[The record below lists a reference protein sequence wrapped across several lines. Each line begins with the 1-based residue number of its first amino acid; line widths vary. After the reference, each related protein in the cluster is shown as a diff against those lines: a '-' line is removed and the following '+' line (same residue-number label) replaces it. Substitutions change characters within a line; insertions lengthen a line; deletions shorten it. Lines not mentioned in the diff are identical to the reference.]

1 MKKQWK
7 KRLAAGVMSAIC
19 AASAVPMCGFMTS
32 AVEIIEGAVIYE
44 NDFESGDVAAF
55 TGRGG
60 VETIAATTDMPCN
73 GEYSMCVSDREK
85 GWHGPQFRLDEICEP
100 NKEYIVSAN
109 VKTEWYGNINLSM
122 EYTDTAGERHYS
134 NLKSYSGDAWA
145 NFQEVKVS
153 FTEDMTNVYVYF
165 ECSDAANI
173 YVDDFVLQEAPII
186 PIQDDL
192 ASLSDLYSPYFKVGT
207 AIMAS
212 NLSSPSFMDL
222 VEKHFDDSITFGNEL
237 KPDSVLNQA
246 ATLAYMEEN
255 GGDDTNPQVSLSA
268 AASLLNYCAENKI
281 PVRGHVLVWHS
292 QTPDWF
298 FKEGF
303 TDEGDWVSK
312 EKMLQRMENYIKNVM
327 EALAT
332 QYPDVEFYA
341 WDVVNEA
348 WMEDGNPRAA
358 GSNNTT
364 NGASAWVQIFGDNSF
379 IPYAFEYA
387 RKYAPEGCKLYY
399 NDYNE
404 YMDGKMNAIYNMAL
418 ELKEAGTIDGIGM
431 QAHLDVG
438 FPTVAQ
444 FEKALAKYTS
454 TGLDVQVTELDITTS
469 DTSETGLETQAT
481 MYSGIMDACVKYADG
496 ISAVVFWGVTDDQ
509 SWRANKVPLL
519 FDAQFQAKPSYYS
532 IIDGL
537 EMPETTEPSTDDD
550 PDAGET
556 GDTSSDSTDNLE
568 QVYGD
573 VNLDGTVNIA
583 DVILLNRAM
592 LGDAVLDDAAKD
604 LADVDLNKIVEGT
617 DSLNILKYIVELLDS
632 LPVQA

>member
-1 MKKQWK
+1 MTKTNKS
-7 KRLAAGVMSAIC
+7 RMFAAVLAAAC
-19 AASAVPMCGFMTS
+19 AASALPAQSIG
-32 AVEIIEGAVIYE
+32 AVEITEGAVIYAT
-44 NDFESGDVAAF
+44 DFEDGVVDKF

-60 VETIAATTDMPCN
+60 VEVIEASTEMAFG
-73 GEYSMCVSDREK
+73 GEYSMCVSGREK
-85 GWHGPQFRLDEICEP
+85 SWNGPQFLLNEVCEP
-100 NKEYIVSAN
+100 NREYLISAN
-109 VKTEWYGNINLSM
+109 VKTEWYSTINLSM
-122 EYTDTAGERHYS
+122 EYTDTEGERHYS
-134 NLKSYSGDAWA
+134 NLKSIGGDQWA
-145 NFQEVKVS
+145 QFEDIKVS

-165 ECSDAANI
+165 ECGDTCKI
-173 YVDDFVLQEAPII
+173 YVDDFELKEAPTI
-186 PIQDDL
+186 PIQEDL
-192 ASLSDLYSPYFKVGT
+192 PSLNQLYADKFKIGT

-222 VEKHFDDSITFGNEL
+222 VEKHFSDSITFGNEL

-255 GGDDTNPQVSLSA
+255 DGDDTNPQVSLSA
-268 AASLLNYCAENKI
+268 AASMLKYCADNKI
-281 PVRGHVLVWHS
+281 PVRGHTLVWHS

-303 TDEGDWVSK
+303 TDEGDWVSE
-312 EKMLQRMENYIKNVM
+312 EKMLKRMENYIKNVM

-348 WMEDGNPRAA
+348 WMEDGNPRKA
-358 GSNNTT
+358 GSNNTQ

-438 FPTVAQ
+438 FPTAAQ
-444 FEKALAKYTS
+444 FEKAVAKYVS
-454 TGLDVQVTELDITTS
+454 TGLDVQVTELDITTN
-469 DTSETGLETQAT
+469 DTSEAGLEKQAQ
-481 MYSGIMDACVKYADG
+481 MYSDIMDACVKHADG

-509 SWRANKVPLL
+509 SWRADRVPLL
-519 FDAQFQAKPSYYS
+519 FDEQFQAKPAFNA
-532 IIDGL
+532 IVDGL
-537 EMPETTEPSTDDD
+537 ELPTPTEPKPTEPQPTETEPTDSEPTEPSK
-550 PDAGET
+550 GEI
-556 GDTSSDSTDNLE
+556 
-568 QVYGD
+568 VYGD
-573 VNLDGTVNIA
+573 ANCDGEVSVL
-583 DVILLNRAM
+583 DVIALNKNLLADGE
-592 LGDAVLDDAAKD
+592 LTDDGIKA
-604 LADVDLNKIVEGT
+604 ADVDLDGAPSVA
-617 DSLNILKYIVELLDS
+617 DSLLILKYIISLVES
-632 LPVQA
+632 LPVTAE